1 MKIIGSILLAIGFL
15 VGAYVTVAH
24 VDHVDWL
31 PYGLC
36 AGCMLVGLIVLRR
49 ESASRGEDE
58 GERHDQ
64 DMDILEQSLASLIE
78 KVRVIESETG
88 DQAQLRVYER
98 IDSELIGD
106 LNAFVEARESMIPRL
121 GMQAYADIMS
131 SFANAERTLNRAWSA
146 SADGYVDEVRR
157 CVGVARSGL
166 EKAGEL
172 LSGSRA
178 KA

>member
-1 MKIIGSILLAIGFL
+1 LSGNINILR
-15 VGAYVTVAH
+15 T
-24 VDHVDWL
+24 
-31 PYGLC
+31 
-36 AGCMLVGLIVLRR
+36 
-49 ESASRGEDE
+49 
-58 GERHDQ
+58 
-64 DMDILEQSLASLIE
+64 SLANIVQNLE
-78 KVRVIESETG
+78 ALNAGKEE
-88 DQAQLRVYER
+88 LPVYEAR
-98 IDSELIGD
+98 FEIDKLFRDD
-106 LNAFVEARESMIPRL
+106 LSNFVDARESMIPRL

-172 LSGSRA
+172 LSDSRA